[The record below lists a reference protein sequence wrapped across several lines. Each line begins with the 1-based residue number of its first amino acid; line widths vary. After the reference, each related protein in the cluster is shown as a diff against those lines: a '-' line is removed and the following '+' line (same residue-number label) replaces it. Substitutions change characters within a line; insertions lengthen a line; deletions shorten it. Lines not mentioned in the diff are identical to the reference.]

1 MRISIVVDE
10 SLEFGFIANATACV
24 SSGLFNEEKDLI
36 GSSIEGENFTY
47 IPITKI
53 PIMIFKRKNK
63 EWLELLE
70 RAKRNKLKYMIFTK
84 EGQSTTSYEE
94 YISRVKA
101 KPLNQ
106 VNVIA
111 FGVLGE
117 DNLVNSFS
125 GDLALLR

>member
-70 RAKRNKLKYMIFTK
+70 RAKRNKLKYMIFKK